1 MISSDMIR
9 GYNDPIILSILTD
22 GDSYGYEI
30 SKKIRE
36 MSEGK
41 YIIKETT
48 LYSAF
53 ARLQK
58 NGLITSYPGDETFG
72 KKRTYYKITAKGLEF
87 LIEKREEWE
96 VTQEVVKI
104 FLGGK

>member
-9 GYNDPIILSILTD
+9 GYNDPIILSVLTE

-36 MSEGK
+36 KSKGK

-53 ARLQK
+53 VRLQK

-72 KKRTYYKITAKGLEF
+72 KKRTYYKITAEGLEF

-96 VTQEVVKI
+96 LTQEVVKI
-104 FLGGK
+104 FLGGE